1 MRIVITGASGL
12 LGSKVAELALAAGH
26 DVIAICNQHPTIR
39 GNPVRVDLR
48 NTEEIRKVLV
58 ENAPDAVIHAA
69 SITDVDY
76 CERNPTL
83 AMETNGKAT
92 GTIAHVCN
100 ELKSFL
106 VYVSSDYVFDGQ
118 TGLYVEGDRP
128 RPVNV
133 YGQSKLLGE
142 QEASNLAGD
151 YCTVRTSVIFG
162 WGREYRPNIATWL
175 LDRLAKAQSLNIIN
189 GQFASPTFSTHLAKM
204 LLDVTLRRITGTI
217 HLAGT
222 DRINRYEFAVKL
234 AQEFGYDTKLLVPTL
249 TEAANWYAK
258 RPADSSLN
266 VERATHLLN
275 IKPIGIDDELR
286 AFKLELDNRQPLS

>member
-1 MRIVITGASGL
+1 MRLLITGASGL

-26 DVIAICNQHPTIR
+26 DVISICNQHPTIR
-39 GNPVRVDLR
+39 GNPIRVDLR
-48 NTEEIRKVLV
+48 NAEEVRKVLV
-58 ENAPDAVIHAA
+58 ENSPGAVIHTA

-76 CERNPTL
+76 CERNPKL
-83 AMETNGKAT
+83 AMEINGKAT
-92 GTIAHVCN
+92 GTIAQACH
-100 ELKSFL
+100 ELNSFL

-118 TGLYVEGDRP
+118 KGLYVEGDRP
-128 RPVNV
+128 KPVNV

-142 QEASNLAGD
+142 QVTSNLAGD

-175 LDRLAKAQSLNIIN
+175 LDRLTRAQVLNVID
-189 GQFASPTFSTHLAKM
+189 GQYASPTLSTHLAKM
-204 LLDVTLRRITGTI
+204 LLDVTVRRITGTI
-217 HLAGT
+217 HFAGT
-222 DRINRYEFAVKL
+222 DRISRYEFAVKL
-234 AQEFGYDTKLLVPTL
+234 AREFGCDTKLLVPTPI
-249 TEAANWYAK
+249 EAANWYAK

-275 IKPIGIDDELR
+275 IKPLGIDDELR